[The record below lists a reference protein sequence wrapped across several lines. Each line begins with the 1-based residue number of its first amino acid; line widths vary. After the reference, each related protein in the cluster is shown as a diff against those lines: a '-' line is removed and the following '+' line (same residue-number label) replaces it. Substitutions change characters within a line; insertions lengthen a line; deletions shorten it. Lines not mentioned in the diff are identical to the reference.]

1 MSEPL
6 PEETRK
12 ELFRTLVDVQDQDST
27 VEDSRRQVAAQFR
40 IAVDEVRGIEQ
51 EGITKQWPPL

>member
-27 VEDSRRQVAAQFR
+27 VEDSRRQVAARFR

>member
-12 ELFRTLVDVQDQDST
+12 ELFRTLVDVQDQGT
-27 VEDSRRQVAAQFR
+27 AVEDSRQQLAAQFR

-51 EGITKQWPPL
+51 EGIANQWPPL

>member
-12 ELFRTLVDVQDQDST
+12 ELFRTLVDVQDQGT
-27 VEDSRRQVAAQFR
+27 AVEDSRQQIAAQFR

-51 EGITKQWPPL
+51 EGIANQWPPL